1 MIISRIINF
10 ITFSIGN
17 FCINIISTLCNTC
30 LVFKTLSWLHFCLE
44 YYYRLYFVP
53 SVNSSLQWFHKLPV
67 SFIWF
72 LLHPVKLYLGFAESM
87 SIAFSMSALLIFQ
100 MQLISSA
107 LFLNAKGLFFLL
119 LLLVPVIVIVP
130 LTTIYTL
137 LKSDWSWASIYF
149 LVINLGKSSDVVPN
163 KFVIFWYSIFTRCQ
177 NSLTSSIICCLIPG
191 GM

>member
-1 MIISRIINF
+1 MYLRLWVDYIF
-10 ITFSIGN
+10 VW
-17 FCINIISTLCNTC
+17 NIIIDYHPCHQLIHLFNDSINYL
-30 LVFKTLSWLHFCLE
+30 FP
-44 YYYRLYFVP
+44 LYGFYCIQ
-53 SVNSSLQWFHKLPV
+53 SNCTQALQ
-67 SFIWF
+67 
-72 LLHPVKLYLGFAESM
+72 ASM
-87 SIAFSMSALLIFQ
+87 STAFSMSALLIFQ